1 MSASLGSSAIFSWD
15 FSFGTSVKF
24 ERIIWGETDTNRNQI
39 RNKYITIFKDRRDA
53 LKPEVNPKLD
63 DTLKSRLSWAGN
75 TSKHSCQIDFI
86 LKNVTKLD
94 KTRTYGCTA
103 IADGLSDRSGPIK
116 LAVLSEYEHSQWF
129 IGVKFQPGNL
139 VFIIHSDEGL
149 TLETPV

>member
-39 RNKYITIFKDRRDA
+39 RNKYITIFEDRTEA
-53 LKPEVNPKLD
+53 FNSVLD
-63 DTLKSRLSWAGN
+63 DSLKSRLRWAGN
-75 TSKHSCQIDFI
+75 ISKHGCQVEFI

-94 KTRTYGCTA
+94 ETDTYGCVA
-103 IADGLSDRSGPIK
+103 YVDGQEYGSGPIK

-129 IGVKFQPGNL
+129 TGVKFKPDNL
-139 VFIIHSDEGL
+139 VLSFTL
-149 TLETPV
+149 TKG

>member
-39 RNKYITIFKDRRDA
+39 RNKYITIFKDRREAFNSD
-53 LKPEVNPKLD
+53 LD
-63 DTLKSRLSWAGN
+63 DSLTSRLSWAGN
-75 TSKHSCQIDFI
+75 ISKHGCQFEFI

-94 KTRTYGCTA
+94 ETDTYGCVA
-103 IADGLSDRSGPIK
+103 YVDGQVYGSGPIK

-129 IGVKFQPGNL
+129 TGVKFKPDNL
-139 VFIIHSDEGL
+139 VLPFTL
-149 TLETPV
+149 TKG

>member
-24 ERIIWGETDTNRNQI
+24 ERIIWGETDTNRDYI
-39 RNKYITIFKDRRDA
+39 RYKYITIFKDRRYA
-53 LKPEVNPKLD
+53 LNPILD

-103 IADGLSDRSGPIK
+103 MADGLNYRSGPIK
-116 LAVLSEYEHSQWF
+116 LAVLCEYEHSQWF

-139 VFIIHSDEGL
+139 VFIIHSDEGQ